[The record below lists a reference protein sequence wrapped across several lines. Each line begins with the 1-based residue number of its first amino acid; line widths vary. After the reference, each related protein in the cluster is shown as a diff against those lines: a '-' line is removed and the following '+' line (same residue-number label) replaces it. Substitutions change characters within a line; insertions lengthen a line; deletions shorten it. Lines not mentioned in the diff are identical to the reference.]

1 LRVSFPSQLR
11 AKFETPS
18 WKQRID
24 VASGFSGLAVERNN
38 DGAQRNAGEF
48 LRRCSKEINF
58 V

>member
-1 LRVSFPSQLR
+1 MLE
-11 AKFETPS
+11 AKDRCRF
-18 WKQRID
+18 WLFR
-24 VASGFSGLAVERNN
+24 LAVERNN

>member
-1 LRVSFPSQLR
+1 MSLL
-11 AKFETPS
+11 A
-18 WKQRID
+18 
-24 VASGFSGLAVERNN
+24 FSAVERNN